1 MGNGKDGVGL
11 KVIKTI
17 RSVESISFMQ
27 SQGRA
32 GMRGAH
38 RP

>member
-11 KVIKTI
+11 EVIEI
-17 RSVESISFMQ
+17 IPSVELISFMQ

-32 GMRGAH
+32 GMRVAH
-38 RP
+38 RR